1 MIEITLSE
9 LLDCTTA
16 MQKLAEKPMKT
27 KSAFKVARLM
37 REIDKEYALFQES
50 RKRLIEKYG
59 EKDQNN
65 ELKIDENGNYSVSKE
80 NIEIFNRE
88 LRDVLET
95 KISLNAELLD
105 IEEFDNLNFTPTEM
119 VLLAPFIRE

>member
-1 MIEITLSE
+1 MIEITLGE

>member
-1 MIEITLSE
+1 MIEITLGE

-37 REIDKEYALFQES
+37 REIDKEYALFQET

-65 ELKIDENGNYSVSKE
+65 ELKIDENGNYSIPKE
-80 NIEIFNRE
+80 RIEIFNKE
-88 LRDVLET
+88 LRDVLEA